1 MKFKDGFR
9 LASQGL
15 KRRKGRT
22 LLTSLAVAVGT
33 MLVVTMVSIGT
44 SGENLVLKEIDNAK
58 LSTVN
63 VYNYKYFDIYN
74 EDSIDIDVNDMFK
87 KIDDSTVKELN
98 SIKGVDTLTAI
109 SSQSVNSIEIN
120 GKKNN
125 NRTVINA
132 SNDNRNIYSR
142 EEGNPIAFG
151 RDLKKSDESSVVLGE
166 KYLDSM
172 GIKDYKSVIGKNIII
187 TENKT
192 ENENIKLEPIKIDA
206 KVVGVLN
213 RKFEND
219 NSIYASIDVV
229 SKVKSYYYL
238 QNDYINNHGYDS
250 VTIYAKDIDDVKSI
264 TDKIKKMGYSYMSYQ
279 DMVAKIKS
287 SFKILEVI
295 LSVLGIIVLLV
306 ASVGIVNTMVMIIYE
321 RTKSIGIMKAV
332 GANRSDIH
340 SIFII
345 QSALIGLIGGIMG
358 IAFSALNL
366 KIVQFGLK
374 MYLESKKINETMSFD
389 MPISLAFATL
399 AFSIG
404 ISIIAGIYPSR
415 RASKMDPIKALN
427 S

>member
-22 LLTSLAVAVGT
+22 FLTSLAVAVGT

-151 RDLKKSDESSVVLGE
+151 RDLKKSDESSVVLGRE
-166 KYLDSM
+166 
-172 GIKDYKSVIGKNIII
+172 
-187 TENKT
+187 
-192 ENENIKLEPIKIDA
+192 
-206 KVVGVLN
+206 
-213 RKFEND
+213 
-219 NSIYASIDVV
+219 V
-229 SKVKSYYYL
+229 S
-238 QNDYINNHGYDS
+238 
-250 VTIYAKDIDDVKSI
+250 
-264 TDKIKKMGYSYMSYQ
+264 
-279 DMVAKIKS
+279 
-287 SFKILEVI
+287 
-295 LSVLGIIVLLV
+295 
-306 ASVGIVNTMVMIIYE
+306 
-321 RTKSIGIMKAV
+321 
-332 GANRSDIH
+332 
-340 SIFII
+340 
-345 QSALIGLIGGIMG
+345 
-358 IAFSALNL
+358 
-366 KIVQFGLK
+366 
-374 MYLESKKINETMSFD
+374 
-389 MPISLAFATL
+389 
-399 AFSIG
+399 
-404 ISIIAGIYPSR
+404 
-415 RASKMDPIKALN
+415 
-427 S
+427 